1 MKTINMKMSTKLKV
15 ASFNCR
21 GFKSAA
27 DSISDLFKEVYILA
41 VQEHWLLPT
50 ELANSASINEDALDS
65 AVSPMEMDKIVLGRP
80 FGGVA
85 ILWHTR
91 FYQPVSTI
99 QTASDRM
106 SAIRITTDL
115 ETILTITVY
124 MPVDY
129 GNGNQ

>member
-1 MKTINMKMSTKLKV
+1 MKTINIKMSTRLKV

-27 DSISDLFKEVYILA
+27 DSISDLFKAVDILT

-50 ELANSASINEDALDS
+50 ELDNLASTNEDALYS
-65 AVSPMEMDKIVLGRP
+65 AASPMEMDKIVLGRP

-85 ILWHTR
+85 ILWHKG
-91 FYQPVSTI
+91 FYQSVSTI

-115 ETILTITVY
+115 GTILIISVY
-124 MPVDY
+124 MSVDY
-129 GNGNQ
+129 AW

>member
-1 MKTINMKMSTKLKV
+1 MKTINMNMSTKLKV

-27 DSISDLFKEVYILA
+27 DSTSDLFKEVDILA
-41 VQEHWLLPT
+41 IQ
-50 ELANSASINEDALDS
+50 S
-65 AVSPMEMDKIVLGRP
+65 
-80 FGGVA
+80 
-85 ILWHTR
+85 
-91 FYQPVSTI
+91 VSTI

-115 ETILTITVY
+115 GTILIISVY

-129 GNGNQ
+129 GNEQSVED